1 MTVPEGGCGGA
12 DFTQGTRRLRAAEEP
27 EHRQSGPGGKP
38 GGLSLPHSSQVP
50 GLPACLFSLRLLPA
64 REPTGLWLLS
74 GLSSVTAVPSTHHT
88 GHLLSL
94 PPSPATADLRL
105 PGSETSGQP
114 SATPPW
120 DVTFSFTL
128 LLWAWGPFPGSR
140 PQGRSVSNPENTGFC
155 RLPTDPTL
163 LPRGFLRRCL
173 RCRFTCW
180 HVLWAPD
187 GTGHPVSKSNLHSVK
202 KPLHPVSAVTPL
214 SLPTTFPMLC

>member
-1 MTVPEGGCGGA
+1 MASFWLVQCYGRAIYTPHRAPPEPA
-12 DFTQGTRRLRAAEEP
+12 
-27 EHRQSGPGGKP
+27 
-38 GGLSLPHSSQVP
+38 SLPSHCRSEAAWVRDIWP
-50 GLPACLFSLRLLPA
+50 ALGHTAMGL
-64 REPTGLWLLS
+64 
-74 GLSSVTAVPSTHHT
+74 
-88 GHLLSL
+88 
-94 PPSPATADLRL
+94 
-105 PGSETSGQP
+105 
-114 SATPPW
+114 
-120 DVTFSFTL
+120 TFSFTL